1 MPYSTLLT
9 SKYLYMKHVLTA
21 LLGSYRAEMAQMARS
36 PLLVTLAIVQ
46 AITFLLLVSLF
57 GLTGSMA
64 PTALINN
71 DNGVYSKIFIRNLE
85 NAHHSFRL
93 ETMSYQ
99 QAQKMLSQGRL
110 VAIITIPQGF
120 TQAITFGETMQITVD
135 VDNIDADMTDD
146 IQRALPSAIVAFG
159 NQQKLPGIRVQVHEK
174 DLLSQDTGFISYL
187 IVSALALDAFV
198 VAGILS
204 AIAVAREFESDTFK
218 LISLA
223 PVHPIIPF
231 IGRILAADTIAFL
244 GMLISTGIV
253 IFGYDIIPIHPVEMV
268 IALAT
273 CVVIFGCVGA
283 LVGVTLKKTLPV
295 ASLIF
300 GLALP
305 LYIDS
310 GSLEPERFDGNIIW
324 GSAHLSPIYYA
335 VGVLENAF
343 HGFRVTPEP
352 IFADFLLLIV
362 WAIVMIFVTGSLIKR
377 QIMR

>member
-1 MPYSTLLT
+1 
-9 SKYLYMKHVLTA
+9 MKHVFTA
-21 LLGSYRAEMAQMARS
+21 LLGTYRAEIIQLFRS
-36 PLLVTLAIVQ
+36 PLLVILALVQ

-71 DNGVYSKIFIRNLE
+71 DNGMYSRLFIKNLE
-85 NAHHSFRL
+85 TAHHSFNL
-93 ETMSYQ
+93 EPMSNTE
-99 QAQKMLSQGRL
+99 AQKLLNQGRL

-120 TQAITFGETMQITVD
+120 SQAISYGQTKAITVD

-146 IQRALPSAIVAFG
+146 IQRAIPSAIVAFG
-159 NQQKLPGIRVQVHEK
+159 TQQHFPGIRVHVNETDVQTH
-174 DLLSQDTGFISYL
+174 DTGFIPYL

-198 VAGILS
+198 IAGILS
-204 AIAVAREFESDTFK
+204 AIAVAREFETGTFK
-218 LISLA
+218 LLKLS

-231 IGRILAADTIAFL
+231 IGRILAADTIAFA
-244 GMLISTGIV
+244 GMLLSTTIV
-253 IFGYDIIPIHPVEMV
+253 IFGYKVTPLHPLEMLGAIFMCV
-268 IALAT
+268 I
-273 CVVIFGCVGA
+273 IFGCVGG
-283 LVGVTLKKTLPV
+283 LVGVMLKKTLPV

-324 GSAHLSPIYYA
+324 GFAHLSPIYYA
-335 VGVLENAF
+335 IGILEDAF

-352 IFADFLLLIV
+352 ISIDFLLLV
-362 WAIVMIFVTGSLIKR
+362 LWALLIIFATGKLIRR
-377 QIMR
+377 QKIN